1 MHTPH
6 VNTHTYTSYP
16 HRMEVDRIYRL
27 EPQMVHTGVPLFYII
42 RPDIDALTKIANHIQ
57 ADNDREQHGYSIIFL
72 PRKLATSDYVLEREG
87 AYGFVKVHE
96 WKLYLIPLD
105 AHFLSLDLHDS
116 FKTLY
121 LDQDFTMLH
130 SIARSLLQLEHIYG
144 TFPIIHGRGDYAQK
158 VWEVFARLKELQ
170 NTRPSI
176 SKKKGPSI
184 TEVVIFDR
192 QCDLVTPLL
201 SQLTYEGILDDVY
214 RVRSGYVEIP
224 KMVAEKDQDSKL
236 RVNSTDPVFEEIRSL
251 HFSAVPNVLFAISKD
266 LKETYHIG
274 KMSSTV
280 PQLKSFVQRLPE
292 LTKKHDSLA
301 IHIKVSESI
310 VAKKKDEEF
319 SRQLFFERAILEA
332 ADKLSV
338 TEYIEECIQRQMYF
352 QIPLRLMC
360 LMSTTNNGIKP
371 KYFDQLKH
379 LYLNSYGHE
388 HLVTLRN
395 LLKVGLIQH
404 KTDDPPTSS
413 LSARSVSTFKQL
425 SKLLKLVPKDPGSY
439 DVYSPKDMSYVYGG
453 AYKPLSC
460 AAIESVIRSRSWK
473 ELDEVKSWGQPEFTR
488 HQPVS
493 ARLETQRAMQDRK
506 VVLVYF
512 IGGCTFSELNALR
525 FLGEREGSKYS
536 YIVATTNLIGPGTMI
551 DSMLE

>member
-1 MHTPH
+1 
-6 VNTHTYTSYP
+6 
-16 HRMEVDRIYRL
+16 MEVDHIYRL
-27 EPQMVHTGVPLFYII
+27 EPQMVHSGTPLFYII
-42 RPDIDALTKIANHIQ
+42 RPDIEALTKIANHIQ
-57 ADNDREQHGYSIIFL
+57 ADQEREQHSYSIVFL
-72 PRKLATSDYVLEREG
+72 PRKLATSEYVLEKEG

-130 SIARSLLQLEHIYG
+130 SIARSLLQLEEIFG
-144 TFPIIHGRGDYAQK
+144 TFPIVHGRGDYAQK

-170 NTRPSI
+170 NTRPTI

-184 TEVVIFDR
+184 SDVVLFDR

-201 SQLTYEGILDDVY
+201 SQLTYEGILDDVFHI
-214 RVRSGYVEIP
+214 RSGYVEIP
-224 KMVAEKDQDSKL
+224 KTVTDKDQDSKV

-251 HFSAVPNVLFAISKD
+251 HFSAVPNMLFAISKD
-266 LKETYHIG
+266 LRETYHVG
-274 KMSSTV
+274 KSSSTI

-310 VAKKKDEEF
+310 VLKKRDEEF

-332 ADKLSV
+332 TDKLPIA
-338 TEYIEECIQRQMYF
+338 EYIEECIQRQMDF
-352 QIPLRLMC
+352 RIPLRLMC

-388 HLVTLRN
+388 HLITLRN

-404 KTDDPPTSS
+404 KSDDLSTSP
-413 LSARSVSTFKQL
+413 LTARSSVSTFKHL
-425 SKLLKLVPKDPGSY
+425 SKILKLVPKDPGSY
-439 DVYSPKDMSYVYGG
+439 NVYSPKDMSYVYGG

-460 AAIESVIRSRSWK
+460 AAIESVVRNRSWK
-473 ELDEVKSWGQPEFTR
+473 ELDEVKSWGQPEYTR

-493 ARLETQRAMQDRK
+493 ARLETQRALQDRK

-525 FLGEREGSKYS
+525 FLGERPGNKFS
-536 YIVATTNLIGPGTMI
+536 YIVATTNLIGPETMI
-551 DSMLE
+551 DSMVG